1 MRKVLLIGFVG
12 LVSLA
17 IVQPALAQRGGGGGF
32 HGGGGG
38 GFHRGG
44 GGGFRHGG
52 GRPVHHGGGHSRASF
67 GFHFFLPLFPWY
79 YAPYPYYSYPS
90 YPYNYYPAPPAYS
103 YVPPAPEVGYLHLEV
118 EPRDAHVYVNG
129 QYLGPVQQFAGGA
142 ATLAPG
148 SYQVAVVA
156 WGYRPF
162 QQEVQ
167 IVVGQTS
174 TTRVTLERDPAAPI
188 PPPSP
193 PPGTY

>member
-1 MRKVLLIGFVG
+1 MSKGVVAMRKVFLIGLVG

-17 IVQPALAQRGGGGGF
+17 IVQPALAQRGGRGGF

-44 GGGFRHGG
+44 GGGF
-52 GRPVHHGGGHSRASF
+52 HHHARTSFSF
-67 GFHFFLPLFPWY
+67 GFFLPLFPWY

-103 YVPPAPEVGYLHLEV
+103 YVPPAPDVGYVHLEV

-167 IVVGQTS
+167 IVVGQTA
-174 TTRVTLERDPAAPI
+174 TMRVTLERDPAAPV
-188 PPPSP
+188 PPPSLS
-193 PPGTY
+193 PGTY

>member
-1 MRKVLLIGFVG
+1 MRKVFLIGLVG

-32 HGGGGG
+32 HRGGGG

-44 GGGFRHGG
+44 GSHVRT
-52 GRPVHHGGGHSRASF
+52 SF
-67 GFHFFLPLFPWY
+67 GFSFFLPLGAW
-79 YAPYPYYSYPS
+79 YAPYPYYYAYPYPYS
-90 YPYNYYPAPPAYS
+90 YPYSYYPAPPAYP
-103 YVPPAPEVGYLHLEV
+103 YLPPAPDVGYLHLEV

-167 IVVGQTS
+167 IVVGQTA
-174 TTRVTLERDPAAPI
+174 TMRVTLERDPAAPI

-193 PPGTY
+193 SPGTY

>member
-1 MRKVLLIGFVG
+1 MRKVFLIGLVG

-32 HGGGGG
+32 H
-38 GFHRGG
+38 RGG
-44 GGGFRHGG
+44 GRGF
-52 GRPVHHGGGHSRASF
+52 HHAGGGHGHSRTFF
-67 GFHFFLPLFPWY
+67 GFSFFLPLGAW
-79 YAPYPYYSYPS
+79 YAPYPYYYYPYPYSSYYPYS
-90 YPYNYYPAPPAYS
+90 YPYSYYPAPPPAYS
-103 YVPPAPEVGYLHLEV
+103 YVPPAPEVGYLRLEV
-118 EPRDAHVYVNG
+118 EPGDTHIYVNG

-174 TTRVTLERDPAAPI
+174 TIQVTLERDPAAPI

-193 PPGTY
+193 RPGTY

>member
-1 MRKVLLIGFVG
+1 MRKVFLIGLVG

-32 HGGGGG
+32 RGGGGG

-44 GGGFRHGG
+44 GGHFH
-52 GRPVHHGGGHSRASF
+52 HHGRTSFSF
-67 GFHFFLPLFPWY
+67 GFFLPLGAW
-79 YAPYPYYSYPS
+79 YAPYPYYYPYPYSSYYPYS
-90 YPYNYYPAPPAYS
+90 YPYSYYPAPPAYS
-103 YVPPAPEVGYLHLEV
+103 YVPPAPDVGYVHLEV

-167 IVVGQTS
+167 IVVGQT
-174 TTRVTLERDPAAPI
+174 TTMRVTLERDPAAPV
-188 PPPSP
+188 PPPSLS
-193 PPGTY
+193 PGTY